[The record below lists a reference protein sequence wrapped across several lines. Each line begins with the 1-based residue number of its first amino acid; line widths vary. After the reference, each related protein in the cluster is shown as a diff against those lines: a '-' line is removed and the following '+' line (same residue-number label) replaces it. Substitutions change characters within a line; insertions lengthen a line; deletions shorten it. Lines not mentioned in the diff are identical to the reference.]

1 MARIR
6 TLKPEVWMSPQV
18 MNLSAHARLLFLG
31 LITQADD
38 EGRGSADP
46 RRLKAAIFGGDD
58 CTSTDV
64 RRWLDE
70 VSAQRLVVLYQS
82 ENDGLLFQL
91 PSWRAHQSID
101 RPKPSHYP
109 SPPNPKTLS
118 TNDRR
123 MIVEPTPKDRE
134 GSEGKG
140 TEGREGIG
148 TDARARTRE
157 PEVAPA
163 PIRVDELVADDVSRE
178 AIDEWRKHRHAIG
191 KPLRAHELITFGK
204 VLRAAGTPSQ
214 QLATVRNCV
223 ANGWSNL
230 RHADTQASAPVV
242 QTWEPPDDEPE
253 EVRRA

>member
-6 TLKPEVWMSPQV
+6 TVKPEVWMSPQV
-18 MNLSAHARLLFLG
+18 MNLSAHARLLFIG

-58 CTSTDV
+58 CSSTDV

-70 VSAQRLVVLYQS
+70 VSAQRLVVLYQT

-91 PSWRAHQSID
+91 PSWKAHQSID

-109 SPPNPKTLS
+109 PPPAPKPLS

-123 MIVEPTPKDRE
+123 TIVEPPPKDRE

-157 PEVAPA
+157 AV
-163 PIRVDELVADDVSRE
+163 PIRVDDLCAPDVSRE
-178 AIDEWRKHRHAIG
+178 AIDEWRKHRDAIG
-191 KPLRAHELITFGK
+191 KPLRPHELITFGK

-230 RHADTQASAPVV
+230 RHADTQGTAPVV

-253 EVRRA
+253 EQRRA

>member
-18 MNLSAHARLLFLG
+18 MNLSAHARLLFIG
-31 LITQADD
+31 LITQSDD
-38 EGRGSADP
+38 EGRGSADA

-70 VSAQRLVVLYQS
+70 VSLQRLAVLYQT

-91 PSWRAHQSID
+91 PSWKAHQSID

-109 SPPNPKTLS
+109 APPDPKPPSL
-118 TNDRR
+118 NDRR
-123 MIVEPTPKDRE
+123 TIVEPAPKDRE

-148 TDARARTRE
+148 PDARAHTRE
-157 PEVAPA
+157 AV
-163 PIRVDELVADDVSRE
+163 PIRVDELVAAEVSRE
-178 AIDEWRKHRHAIG
+178 AIEEWRQHRDALG
-191 KPLRAHELITFGK
+191 KPLRPHELIVFGK
-204 VLRAAGTPSQ
+204 VLRGAGSPSQ
-214 QLATVRNCV
+214 QLATVRNCI
-223 ANGWSNL
+223 ANGWANL
-230 RHADTQASAPVV
+230 RHADTQATAPVL

-253 EVRRA
+253 EQRRA